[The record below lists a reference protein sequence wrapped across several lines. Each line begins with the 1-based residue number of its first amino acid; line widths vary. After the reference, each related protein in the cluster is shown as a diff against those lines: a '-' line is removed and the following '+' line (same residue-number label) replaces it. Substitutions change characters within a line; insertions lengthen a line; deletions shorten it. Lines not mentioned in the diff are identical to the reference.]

1 MQGARALCRGLFP
14 TQSTLSLTKAAE
26 LQSANDL
33 PPVRNAC
40 GGETAFLI
48 PSKIPAQE

>member
-1 MQGARALCRGLFP
+1 MQGARALCRGIFP

-26 LQSANDL
+26 LESANDL

-40 GGETAFLI
+40 VGETAFLI
-48 PSKIPAQE
+48 PSKIPVQK